1 MNLKAY
7 DEVIYKITT
16 TYNENGTFNLSI
28 ATNND
33 YEVEE
38 FRNLTMETVESIIN
52 GKSKYIMVS
61 TLEEIEC

>member
-52 GKSKYIMVS
+52 GKSKYIKVS